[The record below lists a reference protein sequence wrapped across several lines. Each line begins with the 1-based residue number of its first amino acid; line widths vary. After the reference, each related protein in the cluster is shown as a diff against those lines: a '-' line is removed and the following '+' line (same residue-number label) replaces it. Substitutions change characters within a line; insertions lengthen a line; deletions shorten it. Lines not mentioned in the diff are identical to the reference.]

1 MELSIKENATFI
13 ALVAKKSQTSRI
25 SIYRPINL
33 VTSLYKIIAKVL
45 LGQLRKVLQDT
56 NFLTQGAFV
65 EGRQIL
71 DAILIAN
78 ELVDKKRR
86 SREEG
91 LVFKIDF
98 EKAYD
103 HIDWDFLDHVLERK
117 GFSSRWRSWM
127 RGCLSST
134 MFAILVNVNIKG
146 WVKAYKD
153 LRQGDV
159 LSHFLFTLVADVLS
173 RLIVRAEE

>member
-25 SIYRPINL
+25 SNYRPINL

-56 NFLTQGAFV
+56 IFLTQGAFV

-78 ELVDKKRR
+78 ELVDEKRR

-103 HIDWDFLDHVLERK
+103 HIDWDFLDHVLKRK
-117 GFSSRWRSWM
+117 GFSSRWRPWM

-146 WVKAYKD
+146 WVKAYKG
-153 LRQGDV
+153 LRQGDL